1 MMTCEFCSKTATT
14 QAISGGESSWVC
26 NEHYSDMET
35 NFDGDLRGFRKWL

>member
-1 MMTCEFCSKTATT
+1 MTCEFCSKTATT
-14 QAISGGESSWVC
+14 QAISDGESSWVC